1 MTKKLIVNADDFGLD
16 GGINEGIILAHQ
28 KGILTSA
35 TIMANMP
42 GFSQAVELAGR
53 NERLGV
59 GIHLNALRG
68 QPLSS
73 PSRVPSLLNADG
85 CFWSDVFVFLRKLIS
100 GRIRPEQVEAE
111 WRAHVEKVLETG
123 IKPTHLDSE
132 KHLHAVPSL
141 FKIACRL
148 AKDFR
153 VPRVRFIHEYCLS
166 PSPAQSLKSWGIS
179 LSCTFMKKKIQE
191 SGIITTDHF
200 SGICRSGRMTVRAW
214 KKVLAR
220 LKDGVTEVMVHPGF
234 RTEEVEESQKQR
246 GSYYI
251 HKNRE
256 RELRALLDS
265 EVKACLQAQG
275 IQLIHFG
282 DLKDDG

>member
-1 MTKKLIVNADDFGLD
+1 
-16 GGINEGIILAHQ
+16 
-28 KGILTSA
+28 
-35 TIMANMP
+35 
-42 GFSQAVELAGR
+42 VE
-53 NERLGV
+53 V
-59 GIHLNALRG
+59 
-68 QPLSS
+68 
-73 PSRVPSLLNADG
+73 
-85 CFWSDVFVFLRKLIS
+85 
-100 GRIRPEQVEAE
+100 E
-111 WRAHVEKVLETG
+111 WRVQVEKVLKAG
-123 IKPTHLDSE
+123 IKPTHFDSE
-132 KHLHAVPSL
+132 KHLHAFPPL

-148 AKDFR
+148 AKDFQ

-179 LSCTFMKKKIQE
+179 LSCTFMKKKIRE

-200 SGICRSGRMTVRAW
+200 TGICRSGRMTVRAW
-214 KKVLAR
+214 KKILTS

-234 RTEEVEESQKQR
+234 RTEEAEELQKQM

-265 EVKACLQAQG
+265 EVKALLQTQG

-282 DLKDDG
+282 EL

>member
-1 MTKKLIVNADDFGLD
+1 MTKKLIVNGDDFGLD
-16 GGINEGIILAHQ
+16 RGINEGIILAHQ

-42 GFSQAVELAGR
+42 GFGQAVELAAQ

-59 GIHLNALRG
+59 GVHLNALRG
-68 QPLSS
+68 QPVSS
-73 PSRVPSLLNADG
+73 PSQVASLLNSEGYFWADAY
-85 CFWSDVFVFLRKLIS
+85 VFLRKLIS
-100 GRIRPEQVEAE
+100 GKIKLEEVEVE
-111 WRAHVEKVLETG
+111 WRAQVEKVLNAG

-132 KHLHAVPSL
+132 KHLHAVPPL

-153 VPRVRFIHEYCLS
+153 VPRVRFIHEYGLS

-179 LSCTFMKKKIQE
+179 LSCTFMKKKIRE

-200 SGICRSGRMTVRAW
+200 SGICRSGRMTVRTW

-234 RTEEVEESQKQR
+234 RTEEAEESQKQI

-256 RELRALLDS
+256 KELRALLDS
-265 EVKACLQAQG
+265 EVKAFLQRQG

-282 DLKDDG
+282 EL